1 MSTRGIE
8 PRDAI
13 VVITGAGSGIGA
25 ATALRYGNEGARVV
39 VCADIDLEAATRTA
53 ETCAN
58 GFALACDVADAAS
71 VEALAAAVVE
81 RHGEP
86 DIVVNNAGVGV
97 GGPFLNH
104 SLQDWEWLRGVN
116 LDGVVHGCRVF
127 GERMVARRRGH
138 IVNVASSAAYIPNR
152 RMATYCATKAA
163 VVMLTRCLRA
173 DWASDGVGASAI
185 CPGVIN
191 TPILGHTRLRGI
203 SDREQRRIRT
213 GFRFGHSPDAVARA
227 IVGAARHDRAV
238 VNVGIETEV
247 VHHALR
253 LTPGFLGLHDLLA
266 RA

>member
-1 MSTRGIE
+1 MSSRGIE
-8 PRDAI
+8 PKGA
-13 VVITGAGSGIGA
+13 VVVVTGAGSGIGA
-25 ATALRYGNEGARVV
+25 ATARRYGDEGARVV

-53 ETCAN
+53 EACAN
-58 GFALACDVADAAS
+58 GIALACDVADASA
-71 VEALAAAVVE
+71 VDRLAREVAE
-81 RHGEP
+81 RHGEA

-97 GGPFLNH
+97 GGPFLNN
-104 SLQDWEWLRGVN
+104 SQEDWEWLRGVN
-116 LDGVVHGCRVF
+116 LDGVVHGCRIF
-127 GERMVARRRGH
+127 GERMVARRRGQ

-203 SDREQRRIRT
+203 SERERSRIAT

-238 VNVGIETEV
+238 VNVGIETEL

-253 LTPGFLGLHDLLA
+253 LTPGFLGLHDLVA